1 MRIKKLCTGT
11 GAIVG
16 YIVGIASALIGILAI
31 DGELTIQYRWLILL
45 GLMILFIFIFAAN
58 VYVNARKILKEG
70 IKYPI
75 DGCESEGNNVFFIY

>member
-45 GLMILFIFIFAAN
+45 GLMLLFIFIFAA
-58 VYVNARKILKEG
+58 NARKILKEG